1 MTGHGNL
8 EGKKRVASQLV
19 AKQLEYLQ
27 TLALTPRVVGNTDE
41 QTFLVAELE
50 AELSLARAR
59 VVELEQQTK
68 EVARDLETAL
78 QVIERLDS
86 RNKQLEHANERLKR
100 SLIRV
105 SLFRVLLA
113 NGWRV

>member
-8 EGKKRVASQLV
+8 EGKKRPQLV

-27 TLALTPRVVGNTDE
+27 TLALTPRVEGSAYGQRE
-41 QTFLVAELE
+41 CLVAELE

-59 VVELEQQTK
+59 VVQLEQQTK
-68 EVARDLETAL
+68 EVARDLEAAL
-78 QVIERLDS
+78 EVIERLDT

-105 SLFRVLLA
+105 SFFRVALA
-113 NGWRV
+113 YGW